1 MKTLPKGEVML
12 GGELTEKMQVS
23 FIMRSLLSFLMKF
36 AMSLNPFLHFSF
48 GEDPQPD
55 GQYECPHL
63 TFPLFRVMDRV
74 VVTPPGEELPELGKE
89 LPESEADRV
98 LRRNGKGVN
107 CFKEGHTYSFS
118 FHSMYVDFSRWII
131 CNFPGYRAIDLTGFL
146 GQQKVKVVC
155 YELADPNAKST
166 DDKSLPPYHYNSF
179 KRYIMYMEMAHT
191 SIMTP
196 EEIASGEET
205 LGPLD
210 DDLEDDVG
218 LESGVVNTEE
228 SIHLRSSIEESD
240 SGSDDDFDLHRS
252 TLENPENEVPE
263 DIEIEKEFDVGTL
276 RPGSEYVMANTVVS
290 LLSSPLP
297 TDPALTEATEGD
309 HDDCF
314 DHPEPHFGIADVSGA
329 AVRKECRDPPI
340 VRFIRATA
348 SVPVVPTPQS
358 NLNSLRNPLSSLR
371 RSIAVAT
378 QSGISRGASRS
389 GSITPSHV
397 TSEDS
402 IAIQSRS
409 LEDIEPNNILAAGD
423 EIMIQCSSTGKYLTV
438 HRGWWVYWT
447 TYDSGLKSTFKI
459 EILSSSGLSYAP
471 YGTKLVSGVPFRLKS
486 VKWPQWEV
494 GCYDRPVS
502 GRQLVVLFQC
512 LSNPNRSAPTGPIK
526 WGKNGQMVFPLSMSV
541 VSDLSTPYS
550 YTNIKEPDS
559 KNIGDVTRRDSEEIV
574 PLTFFDFHFKLE
586 DSLHA
591 RDLKVDIVASAEVFN
606 RKLHRAELAYVIR
619 ISYSSS
625 DNHVQWTTLRTQE
638 DMDSIFNKIPLEH
651 GGGSDLSSP
660 VNSRS
665 RRSYYGSITGLRPTS
680 SGSPRFSSPVKL
692 EQLKRATSFATVS
705 ARHQC
710 SADQSVYLM
719 SKRIQTLFD
728 QEIFNTS
735 CPSPP
740 PTTNTPTTI
749 TTPPPNNRSQSTS
762 SVDPQESPHSH
773 ISSENVATDPAVEF
787 SLPPS
792 VLPVM
797 ESSPK
802 QTSISSAVA
811 AVEGKGG
818 RDDANPQSQ
827 SPNEDVKFILL
838 KAFSKPEL
846 LDTLFLHD
854 TDPEKYLPIMRRE
867 PPRIHSTLVARAL
880 WDTHWREEIA
890 ILYSSYLACYPLLG
904 TKPSWILSLQEIIGI
919 SYLPEETSPLPRFTV
934 MRIETIGRVHYLSFI
949 TKEIAQTMATKIKDH
964 ITNVSFD
971 TPIPSFVEL
980 TDPRDRFVVKSGRW
994 RPAGRRLILNAR
1006 KFTFDIDRPT
1016 SSSSS
1021 STAAVNKTEEGSSS
1035 SPPPSESYWNYSAR
1049 LLKTVFQLDSNSSI
1063 RINSESLKRSS
1074 RELDQESAADNN
1086 MTLNNFETA
1095 TDELFPGKSVFPS
1108 SSFLISSVSFSV
1120 PPLSFRPFPPS
1131 QRQDYCLLR

>member
-48 GEDPQPD
+48 GEDPKAD
-55 GQYECPHL
+55 GKYECPHL

-74 VVTPPGEELPELGKE
+74 VVSAPGEELPELGKE
-89 LPESEADRV
+89 LPESEADRA

-155 YELADPNAKST
+155 YELADPNSKSS
-166 DDKSLPPYHYNSF
+166 DDQALPPYHYNNF

-196 EEIASGEET
+196 EEIASGEED
-205 LGPLD
+205 LGIPGD
-210 DDLEDDVG
+210 EEEHVG
-218 LESGVVNTEE
+218 LESGAMITEE
-228 SIHLRSSIEESD
+228 SIHMRSDVEDSD
-240 SGSDDDFDLHRS
+240 SGSDDEFDHRS
-252 TLENPENEVPE
+252 TVENPQPETEVSE
-263 DIEIEKEFDVGTL
+263 VVEVDKEFDVGTL
-276 RPGSEYVMANTVVS
+276 RPGAEYVLANTVVS
-290 LLSSPLP
+290 LLSSSLP
-297 TDPALTEATEGD
+297 TDPVFSDGD

-314 DHPEPHFGIADVSGA
+314 DPEPHYGIADVSGA

-340 VRFIRATA
+340 IRFIRATTP
-348 SVPVVPTPQS
+348 VPVVPASQPT
-358 NLNSLRNPLSSLR
+358 NLTSLRNPLTSLR

-378 QSGISRGASRS
+378 QGGINRGVSRS
-389 GSITPSHV
+389 GSITPSHL

-402 IAIQSRS
+402 LTIQSRS
-409 LEDIEPNNILAAGD
+409 LEDIETNNILSAGD

-447 TYDSGLKSTFKI
+447 TYDSGLKSTFKL

-471 YGTKLVSGVPFRLKS
+471 HGTKLVSGMPFRLKS

-494 GCYDRPVS
+494 GCYDKPVS

-526 WGKNGQMVFPLSMSV
+526 WGKNGQMVFPLSMTV
-541 VSDLSTPYS
+541 VSDLSTPYN
-550 YTNIKEPDS
+550 YNIKESDS
-559 KNIGDVTRRDSEEIV
+559 KDIGDVSRRDSEEIV
-574 PLTFFDFHFKLE
+574 PLSFFDFQFKLE

-591 RDLKVDIVASAEVFN
+591 RDLKVDVVASAEVFN
-606 RKLHRAELAYVIR
+606 RKLNRAELAYVIR
-619 ISYSSS
+619 LSYTSN
-625 DNHVQWTTLRTQE
+625 DNLVQWTTLRTQE
-638 DMDSIFNKIPLEH
+638 DMDQIFNQIPPEQ
-651 GGGSDLSSP
+651 GGGSDITSP
-660 VNSRS
+660 DANARR
-665 RRSYYGSITGLRPTS
+665 RRSYYGSITGLRTTS
-680 SGSPRFSSPVKL
+680 TSSPRFSSPVKL
-692 EQLKRATSFATVS
+692 DQLKRATSFATVS

-719 SKRIQTLFD
+719 SKRIQTILD
-728 QEIFNTS
+728 QDVFNPS

-740 PTTNTPTTI
+740 PTTALSTTI
-749 TTPPPNNRSQSTS
+749 TTPPQNNRSVSTS
-762 SVDPQESPHSH
+762 SIDPQESPRSFT
-773 ISSENVATDPAVEF
+773 SSEVVASSDPVEF
-787 SLPPS
+787 ALPPS
-792 VLPVM
+792 VLPVLGT
-797 ESSPK
+797 SPK
-802 QTSISSAVA
+802 SASVLAA
-811 AVEGKGG
+811 AVEGRGS
-818 RDDANPQSQ
+818 DPIPQSQ
-827 SPNEDVKFILL
+827 STNEDVKFTFL

-890 ILYSSYLACYPLLG
+890 VLYSSYLACYPLLG

-919 SYLPEETSPLPRFTV
+919 SYLPEEISPLPKFAV
-934 MRIETIGRVHYLSFI
+934 MRIETIGRVHYLAFM
-949 TKEIAQTMATKIKDH
+949 TKEIAHVMAAKIKEH

-1006 KFTFDIDRPT
+1006 KFTFDLQ
-1016 SSSSS
+1016 
-1021 STAAVNKTEEGSSS
+1021 GSSRNINEDGSGS
-1035 SPPPSESYWNYSAR
+1035 SPQQESYWNYSAR

-1063 RINSESLKRSS
+1063 QINSESLKRS
-1074 RELDQESAADNN
+1074 LDEEDHV
-1086 MTLNNFETA
+1086 TPLDKLETA
-1095 TDELFPGKSVFPS
+1095 TDELFPGK
-1108 SSFLISSVSFSV
+1108 
-1120 PPLSFRPFPPS
+1120 
-1131 QRQDYCLLR
+1131 